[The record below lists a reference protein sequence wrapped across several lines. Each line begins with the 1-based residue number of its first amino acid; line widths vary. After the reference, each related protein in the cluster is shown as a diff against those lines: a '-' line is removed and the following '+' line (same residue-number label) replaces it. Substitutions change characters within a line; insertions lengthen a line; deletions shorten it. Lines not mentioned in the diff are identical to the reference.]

1 MCCMTKE
8 LSIVSNIAPNV
19 WKVRAACNCYVI
31 DKGEQKIVI
40 DTGARSDR
48 SKLEMFLSKVVPLER
63 VTHVIV
69 THLHTRHAGNLD
81 VFPNARLFATP
92 QEIAQVKEN
101 PAKLIA
107 DSAVAERV
115 AEMRFESALSL
126 DIPGMKVI
134 HTPGHTKGS
143 CCIFLEEEKVLFTG
157 DTLFAQS
164 PGHPHTPTGD
174 MVELRES
181 MAKLVDVGFKIICA
195 GHDQ

>member
-1 MCCMTKE
+1 MTKE
-8 LSIVSNIAPNV
+8 SSIVCNIAPNV
-19 WKVRAACNCYVI
+19 WKVRASCNCYVVDI
-31 DKGEQKIVI
+31 DGQKILI
-40 DTGARSDR
+40 DTGARIDR
-48 SKLEMFLSKVVPLER
+48 SKLELFLSKVVPFEN

-81 VFPNARLFATP
+81 LFPNARFFAAP
-92 QEIAQVKEN
+92 QEIAQVKED
-101 PAKLIA
+101 ASKLIA
-107 DSAVAERV
+107 DSSVAERV
-115 AEMRFESALSL
+115 AQVDFESALSL
-126 DIPGMKVI
+126 DIPGLKVV

-143 CCIFLEEEKVLFTG
+143 CCILLEEEGILFSG

-174 MVELRES
+174 MTELRES